1 MPRGLDT
8 REMKHSA
15 RQPLGSMRATVPAV
29 VGTRPL
35 GVRFEL
41 VDRLESLR
49 EEWMELAEQGRN
61 IFATWEFA
69 TSWWGHFGAGRR
81 LLTVGC
87 RDSGGE
93 LFAILPMYLWR
104 RRPLRVMRFVGHG
117 AGDILGPVCRPER
130 NEDASRALRRLLE
143 VAPWDWDVFVGENL
157 PGEQNWPVQLG
168 GHLIRREGN
177 PVLRTADG
185 FDEFLA
191 GQSSNFR
198 QQIRAR
204 ERRLARHYRIRYRL
218 SDPTTLDAGLDDLF
232 RLHEAR
238 FGEESAFSGSRAAFH
253 RAFAHRALER
263 GWLRLWVLE
272 LDDRPVAAVYGFRFG
287 DVESY
292 YQSGR
297 EPEFQSQSVGMVLL
311 THAVR
316 TALDDGVHEF
326 AFLRGHEPYKYR
338 FATDDH
344 GLDSVCLT
352 QGVAASAALTFIQAL
367 RSSPAARK
375 MLRGPLGM

>member
-1 MPRGLDT
+1 MNVPVLQ
-8 REMKHSA
+8 A
-15 RQPLGSMRATVPAV
+15 RASMRTSLPAV
-29 VGTRPL
+29 AGTRPI

-41 VDRLESLR
+41 VDDLESLR
-49 EEWMELAEQGRN
+49 EDWKQLAHQGTN

-69 TSWWGHFGAGRR
+69 TTWWGHFGAGRR

-93 LFAILPMYLWR
+93 LFAILPLYLWR

-130 NEDASRALRRLLE
+130 YEDAARALRRLLE

-157 PGEQNWPVQLG
+157 PGEQHWPVLLG
-168 GHLIRREGN
+168 GHVIRREGN

-185 FDEFLA
+185 FDQFLA
-191 GQSSNFR
+191 GQSANFR
-198 QQIRAR
+198 SKMRQR
-204 ERRLARHYRIRYRL
+204 ERYLARRGHVRYRL
-218 SDPTTLDAGLDDLF
+218 SDSTTLDADLDELF
-232 RLHEAR
+232 RLHEAH
-238 FGEESAFSGSRAAFH
+238 FGERSAFGGRRTAFH
-253 RAFAHRALER
+253 RAFAHLALEHD
-263 GWLRLWVLE
+263 WLHLWVLE
-272 LDDRPVAAVYGFRFG
+272 LDDRTVAAQYGFRFEG
-287 DVESY
+287 VESF

-297 EPEFQSQSVGMVLL
+297 DPELQRESPGMALL
-311 THAVR
+311 AHAIR
-316 TALDDGVHEF
+316 TSFDDGVHEF

-352 QGVAASAALTFIQAL
+352 RGFPASAALTFIQAL

>member
-1 MPRGLDT
+1 MKRSVLEPRGSIRT
-8 REMKHSA
+8 S
-15 RQPLGSMRATVPAV
+15 VPPA
-29 VGTRPL
+29 VGTRPV

-49 EEWMELAEQGRN
+49 EEWIALAEHGQN

-69 TSWWGHFGAGRR
+69 TTWWRHFGEGRR

-87 RDSGGE
+87 RDSGGD
-93 LFAILPMYLWR
+93 LFAILPLYLWR

-130 NEDASRALRRLLE
+130 YEDASRAMRRLLE

-157 PGEQNWPVQLG
+157 PGEHNWPIQLG
-168 GHLIRREGN
+168 GHLIRQEGN
-177 PVLRTADG
+177 PVLRTGDS

-191 GQSSNFR
+191 GKSSNFR
-198 QQIRAR
+198 QQVRAR
-204 ERRLARHYRIRYRL
+204 ERRLTRRYGVRCRL
-218 SDPTTLDAGLDDLF
+218 TDPTTLDADLDELF

-238 FGEESAFSGSRAAFH
+238 FGKESAFSGSRTAFH
-253 RAFAHRALER
+253 RAFAHQALER
-263 GWLRLWVLE
+263 GWLRLWLLE
-272 LDDRPVAAVYGFRFG
+272 LNDRPVAAECGFRFG
-287 DVESY
+287 GVESY

-297 EPEFQSQSVGMVLL
+297 NPEFRRQSVGMVLL
-311 THAVR
+311 THTIR
-316 TALDDGVHEF
+316 TALDDGIHDF
-326 AFLRGHEPYKYR
+326 AFLRGSDPYKYR
-338 FATDDH
+338 FATDDD

-352 QGVAASAALTFIQAL
+352 RGFAASGALAFIQAL